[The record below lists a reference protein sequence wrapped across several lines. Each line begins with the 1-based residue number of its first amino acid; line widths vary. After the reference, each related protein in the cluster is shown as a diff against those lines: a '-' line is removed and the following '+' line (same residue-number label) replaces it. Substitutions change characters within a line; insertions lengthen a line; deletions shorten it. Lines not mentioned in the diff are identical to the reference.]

1 MERHLLDQIIEART
15 AKRPVVLAV
24 NLVSN
29 EETLID
35 PAKPVAPGWMVEEAQ
50 RALRED
56 KGRTVTAVDGG
67 DWFFNPF
74 NTPLRLIIVGAVH
87 IAQPL
92 SLMAREAGYD
102 VTVVDPREAFASKAR
117 FPDIALKVAWPDEAL
132 KDLDLTARTALVT
145 LTHDPKLDDPALQV
159 GLASPCFYIG
169 ALGSKK
175 THAARRERLKESGFD
190 TAAIGRICGP
200 VGLDIG
206 AKSPAEIAIS
216 ILGQM
221 TQVLRQAAS

>member
-1 MERHLLDQIIEART
+1 MERHLLDQILDART
-15 AKRPVVLAV
+15 EKRPVVLAV
-24 NLVSN
+24 NLATH
-29 EETLID
+29 EEILID
-35 PAKPVAPGWMVEEAQ
+35 PEKPVAPGWMIEEAE

-56 KGRTVTAVDGG
+56 KGRTVAAADGA

-74 NTPLRLIIVGAVH
+74 NTPLRLIIIGAVH

-92 SLMAREAGYD
+92 SLMAREAEYD
-102 VTVVDPREAFASKAR
+102 VTVVDPREAFASRAR
-117 FPDIALKVAWPDEAL
+117 FPDIALNVAWPDEAL
-132 KDLDLTARTALVT
+132 KELGLTARTALVT

-159 GLASPCFYIG
+159 GLASPCFYVG

-175 THAARRERLKESGFD
+175 THAARRERLKESSFD
-190 TAAIGRICGP
+190 EESIDRICGP

-221 TQVLRQAAS
+221 TQVLRQEAS

>member
-1 MERHLLDQIIEART
+1 MERHLLDQILDART
-15 AKRPVVLAV
+15 EKRPVVLAV
-24 NLVSN
+24 NLATH
-29 EETLID
+29 EEILID
-35 PAKPVAPGWMVEEAQ
+35 PEKPVASGWMVEEAE
-50 RALRED
+50 RALRGD
-56 KGRTVTAVDGG
+56 KGRTVAAGDGA

-102 VTVVDPREAFASKAR
+102 VTVVDPREAFASSAR
-117 FPDIALKVAWPDEAL
+117 FPDTALKVAWPDEAL
-132 KDLDLTARTALVT
+132 KDLGLTARTALVT

-175 THAARRERLKESGFD
+175 THAARQERLKERGFD
-190 TAAIGRICGP
+190 AKAIGRICGP

-221 TQVLRQAAS
+221 TQVLRQGAP